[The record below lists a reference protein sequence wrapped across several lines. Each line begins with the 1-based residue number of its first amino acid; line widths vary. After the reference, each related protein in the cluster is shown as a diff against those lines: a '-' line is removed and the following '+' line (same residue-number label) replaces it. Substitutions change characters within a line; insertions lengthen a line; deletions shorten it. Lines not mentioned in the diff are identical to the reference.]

1 MYNPTWYKTLIKPP
15 LTPPA
20 WVFAPVWAVLY
31 MLIFISFSLYAIKP
45 YNTNKNWGYAL
56 FFIQMFLNFL
66 WSPVFFHFHNIGL
79 ALAIII
85 TMDIIVF
92 LNIIEFFKVS
102 KTAGLLLI
110 PYFIWILFATYLNAG
125 FFFLN

>member
-1 MYNPTWYKTLIKPP
+1 MYNPIWYKTLIKPH

-20 WVFAPVWAVLY
+20 WVFAPVWAMLY
-31 MLIFISFSLYAIKP
+31 TLIFLSFSLYAIKS
-45 YNTNKNWGYAL
+45 YDNSKNWGYVL
-56 FFIQMFLNFL
+56 FFTQLILNFC
-66 WSPVFFHFHNIGL
+66 WSPIFFNLHNIGF

-110 PYFIWILFATYLNAG
+110 PYFIWIIFATYLNAE